1 MQRQS
6 TFAPGALQARG
17 RSAIIRRLCDEQNRA
32 ASPSRHCVSCA
43 AVPRLCRERRSLRDL
58 SQSLHDGA
66 AGGENGAGK
75 STMLKILA
83 RDIAPDTGS
92 IATEK
97 EVKIGFL
104 RQDIDFEQGRT
115 VLEEAYEAFTDI
127 KIVEKKLEEINHQL
141 VTRTDYESEEYSQII
156 EDLADYTHRFDLLGG
171 YNYVGDTEK
180 ILLGLGFKREDFNNQ
195 TETFSGGWRMRIELA
210 KLLLQSNDILLLDEP
225 TNHLDIESII
235 WLENFLRNYPGVV
248 VIVSHDKMFL
258 DNVTNRT
265 IEISLGKAYDFNKPY
280 SQYLELRHEIREK
293 QLATQK
299 NQAKKIEETEKLIEK
314 FRAKASKASMAQSLI
329 KKLDKV
335 ERIEVDE
342 DDNSVMNISFP
353 VSITPG
359 KVVIEAENV
368 TKKYGE
374 KTILKD
380 ISLLVERGSKIAFV
394 GQNGQGKSTF
404 IKAIVKDIDYT
415 GTIKLGHNVQLGY
428 FAQNQA
434 EYLDGEITL
443 LQTMQDAANDTN
455 RSKVRDML
463 GSFLFRGDDVEKKVK
478 VLSGGERNRL
488 ALCKLLLQPI
498 NVLVM
503 DEPTNHLDIKSK
515 NVLKAALQQ
524 YEGTLLLVSHDRDF
538 LQGMSNIVYEFK
550 DQKIKEYLGDIN
562 FFLEQRNLE
571 NMREVEKKDAV
582 KKEVPKDKSLSYE
595 EQKKGKALQN
605 KLSKV
610 ESQIKQLEMDIQK
623 DDKLLASNYDKHI
636 EDASFFMA
644 YNKKKKDL
652 DNLLEEWETIQME
665 IENA

>member
-1 MQRQS
+1 MLNIHNLS
-6 TFAPGALQARG
+6 VSFGGTYLFEEVTFRMGAGDRVGLVG
-17 RSAIIRRLCDEQNRA
+17 K
-32 ASPSRHCVSCA
+32 
-43 AVPRLCRERRSLRDL
+43 
-58 SQSLHDGA
+58 
-66 AGGENGAGK
+66 NGAGK

-83 RDIAPDTGS
+83 RDFQPDSGS

-97 EVKIGFL
+97 EVRIGFL

-115 VLEEAYEAFTDI
+115 VLEEAYQAFTDI
-127 KIVEKKLEEINHQL
+127 KEVERKLEEINHLL
-141 VTRTDYESEEYSQII
+141 VTRTDYESAEYSQII
-156 EDLADYTHRFDLLGG
+156 EDLSDYTHRFELLGG
-171 YNYVGDTEK
+171 YNYIGETEK
-180 ILLGLGFKREDFNNQ
+180 ILLGLGFKREVFNNL

-210 KLLLQSNDILLLDEP
+210 KLLLQANDILLLDEP

-235 WLENFLRNYPGVV
+235 WLESFLRNYPGVV

-299 NQAKKIEETEKLIEK
+299 NQQKKIEETEKLIEK

-353 VSITPG
+353 VSKVPG
-359 KVVIEAENV
+359 KVVIEAEQV
-368 TKKYGE
+368 TKAYGDNV
-374 KTILKD
+374 ILKD
-380 ISLLVERGSKIAFV
+380 INLLVERGSKIAFV

-404 IKAIVKDIDYT
+404 IKAIVHEFEFH
-415 GTIKLGHNVQLGY
+415 GQIKLGHNVQLGY

-443 LQTMQDAANDTN
+443 LQTMEDAATDNN

-515 NVLKAALQQ
+515 NVLKAALQKF
-524 YEGTLLLVSHDRDF
+524 EGTLLLVSHDRDF

-550 DQKIKEYLGDIN
+550 DQKIKEYLGDVN

-582 KKEVPKDKSLSYE
+582 QKAQPQTNAKLSYE
-595 EQKKGKALQN
+595 DQKKGKALQN
-605 KLSKV
+605 RLSKI
-610 ESQIKQLEMDIQK
+610 ESQIKQLERDIQH
-623 DDKLLASNYDKHI
+623 DDKALASNYDKHI

-644 YNKKKKDL
+644 YNKKKKEL
-652 DNLLEEWETIQME
+652 DQLLDEWEVVQVE
-665 IENA
+665 IDAVH

>member
-1 MQRQS
+1 MLNIHNLS
-6 TFAPGALQARG
+6 VSFGGTYLFEEVTFRMGAGDRVGLVG
-17 RSAIIRRLCDEQNRA
+17 K
-32 ASPSRHCVSCA
+32 
-43 AVPRLCRERRSLRDL
+43 
-58 SQSLHDGA
+58 
-66 AGGENGAGK
+66 NGAGK

-83 RDIAPDTGS
+83 RDFQPDSGS

-97 EVKIGFL
+97 EVRIGFL

-115 VLEEAYEAFTDI
+115 VLEEAYQAFTDI
-127 KIVEKKLEEINHQL
+127 KEVERKLVEINHLL
-141 VTRTDYESEEYSQII
+141 VTRTDYESTEYSQII
-156 EDLADYTHRFDLLGG
+156 EDLSDYTHRFELLGG
-171 YNYVGDTEK
+171 YNYIGETEK
-180 ILLGLGFKREDFNNQ
+180 ILLGLGFKREVFNNL

-210 KLLLQSNDILLLDEP
+210 KLLLQANDILLLDEP

-235 WLENFLRNYPGVV
+235 WLESFLRNYPGVV

-299 NQAKKIEETEKLIEK
+299 NQQKKIEETEKLIEK

-353 VSITPG
+353 VSKVPG
-359 KVVIEAENV
+359 KVVIEAEQV
-368 TKKYGE
+368 TKAYGDNV
-374 KTILKD
+374 ILKD
-380 ISLLVERGSKIAFV
+380 INLLVERGSKIAFV

-404 IKAIVKDIDYT
+404 IKAIVHEFEFH
-415 GTIKLGHNVQLGY
+415 GQIKLGHNVQLGY

-443 LQTMQDAANDTN
+443 LQTMEDAATDTN

-515 NVLKAALQQ
+515 NVLKAALQKF
-524 YEGTLLLVSHDRDF
+524 EGTLLLVSHDRDF

-550 DQKIKEYLGDIN
+550 DQKIKEYLGDVN

-582 KKEVPKDKSLSYE
+582 QKAQPQTNSKVSYE
-595 EQKKGKALQN
+595 DQKKGKALQN
-605 KLSKV
+605 RLSKI
-610 ESQIKQLEMDIQK
+610 ENQIKQLEIDIQH
-623 DDKLLASNYDKHI
+623 DDKALASNYDKHI

-644 YNKKKKDL
+644 YNKKKKEL
-652 DNLLEEWETIQME
+652 DQLLDEWEVVQVE
-665 IENA
+665 IDAVH